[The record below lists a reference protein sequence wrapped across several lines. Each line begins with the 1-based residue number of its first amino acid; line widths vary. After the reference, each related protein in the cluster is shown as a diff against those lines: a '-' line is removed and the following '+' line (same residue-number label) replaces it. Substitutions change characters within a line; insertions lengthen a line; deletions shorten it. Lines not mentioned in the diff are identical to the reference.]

1 MVHFVL
7 RIILDKAKV
16 EKEVELL
23 NILLANYQTYYQ
35 NLRGVHWNI
44 KGKRF
49 FELHIKFEE
58 LYTAAQEQV
67 DQIAER
73 ILTLGGVPFH
83 TLSSYVQHAT
93 VPVGENIFDD
103 EKTVRLVID
112 TISALLPLERELLTF
127 SDEINDEG
135 TNTLI
140 SDFVVEQE
148 KNVWMLKSYLNE
160 RI

>member
-1 MVHFVL
+1 MKL
-7 RIILDKAKV
+7 NTLGLNKADV
-16 EKEVELL
+16 EKEIGLL
-23 NILLANYQTYYQ
+23 NVLLANYQTYYQ

-49 FELHIKFEE
+49 FELHVKFEE
-58 LYTAAQEQV
+58 LYTTAQEQV
-67 DQIAER
+67 DEIAER

-83 TLSSYVQHAT
+83 TLESYVKHAT

-112 TISALLPLERELLTF
+112 TISALLPLEREILTL

-135 TNTLI
+135 TNSLI
-140 SDFVVEQE
+140 SDFISEQE
-148 KNVWMLKSYLNE
+148 KNVWILKAYLNE
-160 RI
+160 VI

>member
-1 MVHFVL
+1 MNL
-7 RIILDKAKV
+7 NTLGLDKARV
-16 EKEVELL
+16 EKEVSLL

-49 FELHIKFEE
+49 FELHVKFEA
-58 LYTAAQEQV
+58 LYNAAQEQV
-67 DQIAER
+67 DEIAER

-83 TLSSYVQHAT
+83 TLESYVKHAT

-112 TISALLPLERELLTF
+112 SISALLPLERELLNL
-127 SDEINDEG
+127 SDEIGDEG
-135 TNTLI
+135 TNSLI
-140 SDFVVEQE
+140 SGFISEQE
-148 KNVWMLKSYLNE
+148 KNVWMLKAYLNE
-160 RI
+160 VI